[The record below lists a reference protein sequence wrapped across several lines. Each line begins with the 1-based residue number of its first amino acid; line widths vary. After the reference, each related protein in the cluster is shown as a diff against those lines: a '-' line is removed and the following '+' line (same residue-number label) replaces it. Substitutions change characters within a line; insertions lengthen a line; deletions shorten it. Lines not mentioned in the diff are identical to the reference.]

1 MNVKTL
7 SLDWLAVIIA
17 MLTVAL
23 IRAGILPHIPW

>member
-1 MNVKTL
+1 VKSI

-17 MLTVAL
+17 LGTAAL

>member
-1 MNVKTL
+1 MKNL

-17 MLTVAL
+17 LVALVL